1 MVKPNYTCS
10 IIFKPNYQTMKIKCM
25 LFNYSN
31 ITYTTTI
38 TLQQVQVSKQL
49 YII

>member
-1 MVKPNYTCS
+1 MVKSNYTSS
-10 IIFKPNYQTMKIKCM
+10 IIFKPKYETMKIECM